1 VNVDLPDPNK
11 IQLLASSIIKIGFF
25 ILLATPFVG
34 VNFQLLIAAFIFII
48 PLVASLTFVDLLP
61 KFEKVNY
68 ILPKA
73 TLKLVILT
81 IVCSIFAALLQE
93 QFQDPTAF
101 LRWCFV
107 IVAIP
112 GLIFAIIE
120 WFAAEP
126 EDDWKR
132 SRQGR
137 WIYRVVGVVVLYLT
151 IKIVIGYDFA
161 TLVA

>member
-1 VNVDLPDPNK
+1 
-11 IQLLASSIIKIGFF
+11 
-25 ILLATPFVG
+25 
-34 VNFQLLIAAFIFII
+34 
-48 PLVASLTFVDLLP
+48 
-61 KFEKVNY
+61 
-68 ILPKA
+68 
-73 TLKLVILT
+73 
-81 IVCSIFAALLQE
+81 
-93 QFQDPTAF
+93 
-101 LRWCFV
+101 
-107 IVAIP
+107 VAIP